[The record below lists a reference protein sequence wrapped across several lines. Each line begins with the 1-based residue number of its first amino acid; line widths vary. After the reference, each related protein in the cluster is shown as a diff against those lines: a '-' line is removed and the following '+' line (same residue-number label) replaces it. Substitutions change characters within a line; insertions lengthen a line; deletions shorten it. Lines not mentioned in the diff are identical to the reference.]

1 MKRIFGVLIFFVCF
15 GASNAS
21 AQGCWYSTNDSANQ
35 RYCHSTLHGAQL
47 VQPAVAIA
55 LAGGNPVAGAS
66 STLGMRIGSIPRI
79 SLTARLSGAF
89 QELPNIERASSTG
102 MDKTIVRAMN
112 LDASVALLSGWTVAP
127 TIGGVGSIDIVA
139 SIGKTALPAEFT
151 KAPASWALG
160 ARLGLLRESFTMP
173 GVSVTGT
180 YRRIGDIRYGNDP
193 LTNTD
198 ATFTLDDNQVTSFR
212 AVVGKRLFV
221 VGANAGIGWD
231 RIEGDPRASIRDYA
245 SQGPLG
251 VPRRFSTTRR
261 TVFANLTW
269 TMLILN
275 AVIEGGYQSGG
286 DSFDLPLP
294 ASQPSSTAENTYFG
308 SLALRL
314 AL

>member
-1 MKRIFGVLIFFVCF
+1 MKIVFVIFVFFVYF
-15 GASNAS
+15 GASEAR
-21 AQGCWYSTNDSANQ
+21 AQSCWYSTNDSAAQ
-35 RYCHSTLHGAQL
+35 RYCHSVLHTAQL
-47 VQPAVAIA
+47 VQPAVVIA

-89 QELPNIERASSTG
+89 EELPKIERASSTG
-102 MDKTIVRAMN
+102 TDKTIVRAMN

-139 SIGKTALPAEFT
+139 SLGKATLPDEFT
-151 KAPASWALG
+151 KAPASWGLG
-160 ARLGLLRESFTMP
+160 VRLGLLRESFTMP
-173 GVSVTGT
+173 GVSVTGM

-193 LTNTD
+193 LTDTD
-198 ATFTLDDNQVTSFR
+198 ATFTLENNEVTSVR

-221 VGANAGIGWD
+221 VGANLGIGWD
-231 RIEGDPRASIRDYA
+231 KIEGDPRATIRDYA
-245 SQGPLG
+245 PSGPLG
-251 VPRRFSTTRR
+251 VPRTFNTTRR

-286 DSFDLPLP
+286 DRFDSPLP
-294 ASQPSSTAENTYFG
+294 SSQPGRTTESTYFG
-308 SLALRL
+308 SVALRL